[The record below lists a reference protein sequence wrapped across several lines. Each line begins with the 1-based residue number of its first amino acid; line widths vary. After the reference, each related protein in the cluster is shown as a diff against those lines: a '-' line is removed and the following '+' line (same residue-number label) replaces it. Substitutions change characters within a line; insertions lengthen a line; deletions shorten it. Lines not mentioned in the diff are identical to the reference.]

1 MISGTFSFVFTSS
14 HRCSIYLSISTA
26 ISVPNLRNGYG
37 MRRQESSEKAREGK
51 QGIMRGQ
58 KNRRRW
64 IKHEIEKKESCSR
77 NVSTMKPL
85 VSLLRSCNNDCFKSE
100 TIV

>member
-1 MISGTFSFVFTSS
+1 MF
-14 HRCSIYLSISTA
+14 YLSISTA

-37 MRRQESSEKAREGK
+37 MRMQESSEKAREGE
-51 QGIMRGQ
+51 QGIMRRQ

-64 IKHEIEKKESCSR
+64 IKQEIEKKETGSR
-77 NVSTMKPL
+77 YVSTMKQA

-100 TIV
+100 TVV